1 MQSIKEFDIYGF
13 KKEHGSRG
21 LSLLIQE
28 FIRKAPEFE
37 GDMELAKKLGQVMG
51 DLEYALDHLNDRSR
65 SVS

>member
-1 MQSIKEFDIYGF
+1 MQPKEPIKKFDIYDF

-37 GDMELAKKLGQVMG
+37 GDMELAKKLGRIVG
-51 DLEYALDHLNDRSR
+51 DLEYALDHLNEKI
-65 SVS
+65 